1 MTKAIRDIHI
11 IPTNRKRIDL
21 TLPIIVLDAIEKISD
36 RQGKTRTQFIEDS
49 LRETLNNLHYRIKGE
64 IEHADLTD
72 DDLKTEKPKFK
83 RLYGEQNG
91 IRNYQRVFGTDQQ
104 RRAIERQ
111 DTAMSKLWETPIANN
126 AL

>member
-1 MTKAIRDIHI
+1 MCTGLWNGSMAFWRSLANK
-11 IPTNRKRIDL
+11 IDPASGAL
-21 TLPIIVLDAIEKISD
+21 DNSVTLADLATPKV
-36 RQGKTRTQFIEDS
+36 
-49 LRETLNNLHYRIKGE
+49 E
-64 IEHADLTD
+64 ITADLTD